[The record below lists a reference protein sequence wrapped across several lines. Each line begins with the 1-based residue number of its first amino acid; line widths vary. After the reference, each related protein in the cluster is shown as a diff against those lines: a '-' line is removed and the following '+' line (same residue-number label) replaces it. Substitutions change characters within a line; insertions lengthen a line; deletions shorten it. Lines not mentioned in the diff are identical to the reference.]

1 MGIDFEGMASDR
13 FRQLAG
19 PAQHLSHTGLAGGFG
34 YDPVFFVPHKG
45 LTYAE
50 MDKGLKS
57 EIGHRGQA
65 FAQLEPQLRALLG
78 S

>member
-1 MGIDFEGMASDR
+1 MADPSGSVRLEVEGR
-13 FRQLAG
+13 CAG
-19 PAQHLSHTGLAGGFG
+19 LIRPTPRGSGGFG
-34 YDPVFFVPHKG
+34 YDPVFFVPHTG

-57 EIGHRGQA
+57 EIGHRGRA
-65 FAQLEPQLRALLG
+65 FAQLEPQLRSLLG